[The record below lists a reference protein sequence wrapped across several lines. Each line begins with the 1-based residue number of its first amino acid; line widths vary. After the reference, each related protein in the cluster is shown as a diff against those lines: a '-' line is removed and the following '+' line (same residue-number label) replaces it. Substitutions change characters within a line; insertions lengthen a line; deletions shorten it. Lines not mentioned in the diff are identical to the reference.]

1 MSDTRSTG
9 FRLCII
15 AVSATSWLAT
25 AQATEVFRWVDENGV
40 VHFSDSAPEH
50 VEAESLVLND
60 STPPD
65 YDPLEDPYSIL
76 NQAERLRDARVR
88 LEEERESRQAETAA
102 RRDTGPPPA
111 YDDPYYASY
120 YRPYLPSILSP
131 VAPRPGQQRRI
142 LSGQIRALEETGLQG
157 RRPASINSGEHRA
170 RVNQSRA
177 LPLAGGP
184 ARQP

>member
-1 MSDTRSTG
+1 MSDTRSTA
-9 FRLCII
+9 FRLCVI
-15 AVSATSWLAT
+15 AVGAASWLGT
-25 AQATEVFRWVDENGV
+25 AQATEVFRWVDEHGV
-40 VHFSDSAPEH
+40 VHFSDSAPEQ

-60 STPPD
+60 TTPPG

-76 NQAERLRDARVR
+76 NQAERLRDARIR
-88 LEEERESRQAETAA
+88 LEEERQGRQAEAAA
-102 RRDTGPPPA
+102 RRDTVAPPA
-111 YDDPYYASY
+111 YDEPNYDRY

-131 VAPRPGQQRRI
+131 VAQRPGQQRRI

-177 LPLAGGP
+177 LPLAGSP